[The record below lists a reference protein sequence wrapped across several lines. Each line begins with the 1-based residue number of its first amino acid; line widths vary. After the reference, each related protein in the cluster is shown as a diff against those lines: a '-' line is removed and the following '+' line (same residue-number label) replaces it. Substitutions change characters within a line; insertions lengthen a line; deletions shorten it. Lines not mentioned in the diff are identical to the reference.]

1 MNRER
6 HSKDEAVILMTE
18 FLSDLPSL
26 DREALIRF
34 YLDGQPHVEI
44 EAALGLEAEHFRELR
59 RSARQRFSE
68 GRGGVLKSFPRLF
81 TEDENSQ

>member
-26 DREALIRF
+26 DREALVRF
-34 YLDGQPHVEI
+34 YLDGQPHEGI
-44 EAALGLEAEHFRELR
+44 EAALDMDADYFLELR
-59 RSARQRFSE
+59 RSARRHFSTLRA
-68 GRGGVLKSFPRLF
+68 GR
-81 TEDENSQ
+81 